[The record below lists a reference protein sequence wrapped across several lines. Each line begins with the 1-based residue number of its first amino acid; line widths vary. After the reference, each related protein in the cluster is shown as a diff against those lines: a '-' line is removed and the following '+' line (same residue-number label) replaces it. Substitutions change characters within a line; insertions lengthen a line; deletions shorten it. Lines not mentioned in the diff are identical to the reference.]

1 MARYSAGGV
10 CMAESMHRESLD
22 SGLIAKFIEVGVIA
36 AVLGRLPGAPVDED
50 QIRQPQL
57 FLLAGLAIHIGQS
70 GVELVGLLSLLPEG
84 AGFSDILACAMP
96 TAPPCTPGHGRQL
109 RPGAGSESG

>member
-10 CMAESMHRESLD
+10 CMPQGVHRESLD

-50 QIRQPQL
+50 RL
-57 FLLAGLAIHIGQS
+57 DS
-70 GVELVGLLSLLPEG
+70 RSC
-84 AGFSDILACAMP
+84 FSWPVWRSI
-96 TAPPCTPGHGRQL
+96 
-109 RPGAGSESG
+109 